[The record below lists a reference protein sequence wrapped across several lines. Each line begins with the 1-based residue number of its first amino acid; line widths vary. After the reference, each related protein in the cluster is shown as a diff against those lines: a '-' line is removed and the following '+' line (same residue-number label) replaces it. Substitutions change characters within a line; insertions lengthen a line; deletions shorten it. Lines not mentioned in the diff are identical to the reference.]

1 MNKHLRDALL
11 PFIILGVVSLFVFI
25 GVSSSTDPVTVS
37 VMSSSLLVIIAFIV
51 SALGL
56 WLVVKE
62 GLIRNDRLLMLNT
75 HLAIGLLI
83 FAVAEVASIMVEQLA
98 DPLAYSFAIG
108 IIQLVAVVLWAEGV
122 VVYLYSTNSVLEF
135 AQNRYVIPLIIILI
149 SVFYVIAAAFTIGA
163 QTFPIGRVLSVPIGI
178 GLTIILV
185 SMTILLWCYRGGY
198 LAIPTLLTVLGSLLL
213 VVRTVSWGYVG
224 ISISDP
230 NAQMLAVGAY
240 LLLGASLS
248 FRSEKLAKVD

>member
-11 PFIILGVVSLFVFI
+11 PFIILGVASLLVFI
-25 GVSSSTDPVTVS
+25 GVSSSADPVIVS

-51 SALGL
+51 SVLGL
-56 WLVVKE
+56 WLVFKE

-83 FAVAEVASIMVEQLA
+83 FAVAEVTSIMVQQLA

-108 IIQLVAVVLWAEGV
+108 IIQLVAVVLWTEGV

-135 AQNRYVIPLIIILI
+135 AKNRSVIPIIIFLI
-149 SVFYVIAAAFTIGA
+149 SVLYVVAAAFTIDLQA
-163 QTFPIGRVLSVPIGI
+163 FSIGQVLSVPIGI

-213 VVRTVSWGYVG
+213 VVRTVSWGYIG
-224 ISISDP
+224 ISIADP